1 MVSLTEPHNTARETP
16 ARGSFAASRPGL
28 PLGVLGGRGAGVGAE
43 SVAPREAVRSHS
55 GEAIRGSWPV
65 CLVPETGCGSNSK
78 SVPKAWPCWPGSVQA
93 SGAPSLP
100 FPLGSSPQAAPSL
113 HQEAFPL
120 SRNVSLQWKNG
131 HCSFSG
137 KRPPSPPSFLASCSW
152 LLSPTAEQPRL
163 SAHLR
168 ACLPS
173 DWPPLPTLMLFRSP
187 SQLALASLF
196 SLLQSHQTPR
206 GEASCLGPPSALP
219 GPYQGGSALSFLPP
233 LHALSVMRHTWP
245 GPCMKRHTANSL
257 TSVLGAPRR
266 HRGCRPQ
273 TPQGPR

>member
-1 MVSLTEPHNTARETP
+1 MKPSAGAGLSAWYRR
-16 ARGSFAASRPGL
+16 RGAYQIPSQFPRPGCAG
-28 PLGVLGGRGAGVGAE
+28 PGQRKRLG
-43 SVAPREAVRSHS
+43 P
-55 GEAIRGSWPV
+55 
-65 CLVPETGCGSNSK
+65 
-78 SVPKAWPCWPGSVQA
+78 
-93 SGAPSLP
+93 LP

-173 DWPPLPTLMLFRSP
+173 DWPPCPP
-187 SQLALASLF
+187 SCSSAPRAGWPCL
-196 SLLQSHQTPR
+196 SLL
-206 GEASCLGPPSALP
+206 PPSEPPDSPWGSLLP
-219 GPYQGGSALSFLPP
+219 GPSPRPYQGLTRAALPSPSRPRSCFVHHETYLARTLYEKTHSQLPHKCPWCSSATPP
-233 LHALSVMRHTWP
+233 GMQTTDS
-245 GPCMKRHTANSL
+245 SL
-257 TSVLGAPRR
+257 
-266 HRGCRPQ
+266 